1 MGRLRRQSW
10 RPSGFAAAIRPLLVP
25 LSHDFV
31 PDLRRLSLVP
41 GNSRRSVL
49 AGSYGHRV
57 PPSDVRL
64 EVAPYDYAAA
74 ERLRSALGISHVTAQ
89 VLVRRG
95 LARPARAR
103 EFLQADVRHPLD
115 AFGGLREGAAAILA
129 HVERGSRITVHGD
142 YDVDGVSATAVLV
155 RALRTLGADVDWYL
169 PSRIDDGY
177 GLALA
182 TVERLAARGTGLL
195 VTVDCAITAVDEVAA
210 ARAAGLDVVVTDHHS
225 PRADGRLPDAPVVH
239 PAVGGYPCPELC
251 AAGVAHLLARA
262 LLDAAGSDPG
272 QADADLDLVALATVA
287 DCVPLV
293 DENRRLVREGLRAL
307 ASTRKPGLQA
317 LMEVAR
323 VDPSGID
330 AGAIGFRLAP
340 RINAAGRLHR
350 ADAGLELLLTADV
363 ERARAVA
370 AELDAVNAERR
381 DVETRI
387 LFEAEKLVA
396 ESPPDA
402 RAFVLAADGW
412 HPGVIGIVASR
423 IAERHHRPAVLI
435 ALDGD
440 EGTGSGRSIPA
451 FDLLGGL
458 RAASAELLR
467 HGGHRAAAGL
477 TIARGRVGAFR
488 DAFVA
493 HAAATL
499 TPDDL
504 VPVQRV
510 DAVVPGDSLQIGL
523 AEELERLAPFGMGN
537 PEPALLVPSAL
548 LDDPRPMGEG
558 RHVSFTLAAGGARS
572 RCVAFGRGGSLPAAQ
587 GEPVDATVRLE
598 VNRYN
603 GAVEPRLVLSH
614 AQPARPAP
622 IEVVG
627 EPDFGDALRAELRR
641 DLTLALAEDLR
652 GPTDGLGPPA
662 TRALRDARGGGIA
675 GLLGDLVAGGG
686 PVLAV
691 TAHARQRAAALR
703 DRVGGF
709 AVTTWAALEDDPWL
723 AARYAHVVAVDP
735 PPHARLRA
743 LAEHLPGDG
752 WTHLAWG
759 GAELELAR
767 RVLAWELDLRPQL
780 ADVFRA
786 LRQAAAGGPPPA
798 VADARVA
805 AASTGSGA
813 NPPPAVA
820 DARVAAASPASGA
833 NPPPAVADAR
843 VAAASPASSA
853 SPPHTV
859 ADAER
864 ATASAPSAANP
875 PTAVTGAELLAIL
888 RGTGAQP
895 RSGTVAGRLLRV
907 LSELG
912 LIALETEP
920 LAVTVPAAAARTEL
934 ERSPAFRAYSER
946 LSDGLAHLEE
956 AERTGDRLPAAVAVA

>member
-1 MGRLRRQSW
+1 M
-10 RPSGFAAAIRPLLVP
+10 AA
-25 LSHDFV
+25 
-31 PDLRRLSLVP
+31 
-41 GNSRRSVL
+41 
-49 AGSYGHRV
+49 
-57 PPSDVRL
+57 SDVRL

-74 ERLRSALGISHVTAQ
+74 ERLRAEFGISHVTAQ

-95 LARPARAR
+95 FAEPARAR
-103 EFLQADVRHPLD
+103 EFLDAGVHHPLD
-115 AFGGLREGAAAILA
+115 AFGGLREGAARILA

-195 VTVDCAITAVDEVAA
+195 VTVDCAITAVEEVAA

-225 PRADGRLPDAPVVH
+225 PRADGRLPDAPIVH
-239 PAVGGYPCPELC
+239 PAVGGYPSPELC
-251 AAGVAHLLARA
+251 AAGVAHMLARA
-262 LLDAAGSDPG
+262 LLEAAGMDASE
-272 QADADLDLVALATVA
+272 ADADLDLVALATVA
-287 DCVPLV
+287 DCVPLIG
-293 DENRRLVREGLRAL
+293 ENRRLVREGLRAL

-317 LMEVAR
+317 LMAIAR

-363 ERARAVA
+363 QRARAVA

-381 DVETRI
+381 DIETRI
-387 LFEAEKLVA
+387 LFEAEKQVA
-396 ESPPDA
+396 ETPPGA
-402 RAFVLAADGW
+402 PAFVLAADGW

-435 ALDGD
+435 ALDGE

-458 RAASAELLR
+458 QAASAELLR

-477 TIARGRVGAFR
+477 TIARGRVDAFR
-488 DAFVA
+488 EAFVA

-499 TPDDL
+499 SPADL

-510 DAVVPGDSLQIGL
+510 DAVVSGDALHIGL

-558 RHVSFTLAAGGARS
+558 RHVSFGLSAGGARS
-572 RCVAFGRGGSLPAAQ
+572 RCVAFGRGSALPAAK
-587 GEPVDATVRLE
+587 GEPVDAAVRLE
-598 VNRYN
+598 LNRYN
-603 GAVEPRLVLSH
+603 GAIEPRLVLRH

-627 EPDFGDALRAELRR
+627 EPDFEAALLAELER
-641 DLTLALAEDLR
+641 DLSPPSPAHEADRDLGGFDYGVGRPAAAEARTDLGFGGGGLFAAAAR
-652 GPTDGLGPPA
+652 LDAHGFNGAAGPSP
-662 TRALRDARGGGIA
+662 RRVVIDARGGGIA
-675 GLLGDLVAGGG
+675 GLLGDLVASGA

-691 TAHARQRAAALR
+691 TAHARQRAAVLR

-709 AVTTWAALEDDPWL
+709 AVTTWAPLEQDPSL
-723 AARYAHVVAVDP
+723 AAGYPHVVAVDP
-735 PPHARLRA
+735 PPHAQLRA
-743 LAEHLPGDG
+743 LAERLPGEG
-752 WTHLAWG
+752 WAHLAWG
-759 GAELELAR
+759 GSELELAR
-767 RVLAWELDLRPQL
+767 RVLAWELDLSAPL
-780 ADVFRA
+780 ADSYRA
-786 LRQAAAGGPPPA
+786 LRAAAKSG
-798 VADARVA
+798 A
-805 AASTGSGA
+805 AASGG
-813 NPPPAVA
+813 
-820 DARVAAASPASGA
+820 
-833 NPPPAVADAR
+833 
-843 VAAASPASSA
+843 
-853 SPPHTV
+853 
-859 ADAER
+859 
-864 ATASAPSAANP
+864 
-875 PTAVTGAELLAIL
+875 AVTGEALAAIL
-888 RGTGAQP
+888 RGSGGQP

-912 LIALETEP
+912 LVQLTTAP
-920 LAVTVPAAAARTEL
+920 LAVSVPPATTRTEL
-934 ERSPAFRAYSER
+934 QRSPAFRAYAER
-946 LSDGLAHLEE
+946 HRDGLAFLAEPARPAEAISSNRAADAASAEE
-956 AERTGDRLPAAVAVA
+956 VPAARAAA